1 MLCYNTGVGKLYL
14 VATPIGNLEDI
25 SLRALRVLRQ
35 VDLIAAEDTRHTRKL
50 LAHYEIDTP
59 LLSYHEHSND
69 QRLQEIL
76 QRLQGADVALVSDAG
91 SPLISDPG
99 YELIRAA
106 VERGVSVVPIP
117 GASAVITALSA
128 AGLPSDAFLFQ
139 GYLPRKRKERR
150 ALLEQQARYP
160 YTLVFFEVPHRLQAS
175 LNDLV
180 EILGPERPAAVC
192 RELTKVHEEIVRGN
206 LGEILNTL
214 GSVEPR
220 GEYTL
225 VVAGASG
232 PKVWTEGEV
241 RKALQERIAYGDK
254 PSDAARWVASHS
266 GWPRPEVYKFTLEE
280 E

>member
-192 RELTKVHEEIVRGN
+192 RELTKVHEEIVRGD

-214 GSVEPR
+214 GS
-220 GEYTL
+220 
-225 VVAGASG
+225 
-232 PKVWTEGEV
+232 
-241 RKALQERIAYGDK
+241 
-254 PSDAARWVASHS
+254 
-266 GWPRPEVYKFTLEE
+266 
-280 E
+280 

>member
-192 RELTKVHEEIVRGN
+192 RELTKVHEEIVRGD

-232 PKVWTEGEV
+232 PTVWTEGEV